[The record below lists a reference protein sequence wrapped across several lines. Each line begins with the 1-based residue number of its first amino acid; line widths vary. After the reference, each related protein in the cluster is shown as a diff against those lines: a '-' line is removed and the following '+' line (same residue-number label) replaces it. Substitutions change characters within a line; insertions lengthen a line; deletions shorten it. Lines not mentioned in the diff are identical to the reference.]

1 MINLSNIGTY
11 AFSSELDVLQVT
23 TAAAINVT
31 ITHGSSVVLSSTYT
45 PVNGVVTI
53 YHLNKLLAPLIT
65 DVVADFTFSDGTTSK
80 TVHVVRAGVLVNE
93 AADTFLPSFFLST
106 VMTERDTMSGRHECV
121 SFIATGQDAVEVV
134 AICTYVDGSTVN
146 TATKS
151 VAAELAA
158 GELHTVDVS
167 PDQFVDSTHGTL
179 VSYVVVAGERKMRY
193 RVRPAATS
201 EVAMIFR
208 NAFGAWETIYLPGSR
223 ATEPEYTRE
232 TANVNGKLTLYN
244 LDETMQW
251 VSHSGIL
258 RPGGVTLAHDLAR
271 SKDVFLL
278 DGATAGDAI
287 VITAVDVKTTGDWD
301 ENADFTFTWRRATN
315 LTAMLEAQR
324 PPKLFDDTFD
334 ETYD

>member
-1 MINLSNIGTY
+1 MINFNNIGSY

-23 TAAAINVT
+23 ASADITVT
-31 ITHGSSVVLSSTYT
+31 ITMGGDEVLNSTYT
-45 PVNGVVTI
+45 PVNGVVTL
-53 YHLNKLLAPLIT
+53 YHLNKLLAPLIS
-65 DVVADFTFSDGTTSK
+65 DVMADFTITAGGTSK
-80 TVHVVRAGVLVNE
+80 TVHVVHAAVLVNE
-93 AADTFLPSFFLST
+93 AAATFLPSFFLSM

-121 SFIATGQDAVEVV
+121 SFVATEALAVNVV
-134 AICTYVDGSTVN
+134 AICTYVDGSTVS

-151 VAAELAA
+151 VASGLTA
-158 GELHTVDVS
+158 GALHAVDVS
-167 PDQFVDSTHGTL
+167 PDLFVDNALGTL
-179 VSYVVVAGERKMRY
+179 VSYMVVAGERRMRY
-193 RVRPAATS
+193 RMRPTVAS

-208 NAFGAWETIYLPGSR
+208 NAFGAWETFYLPGSR
-223 ATEPEYTRE
+223 ATEPDYTRE
-232 TANVNGKLTLYN
+232 TANVNGMFTLYN
-244 LDETMQW
+244 INESQQW

-278 DGATAGDAI
+278 DGDTAGDAV

-301 ENADFTFTWRRATN
+301 ENADFTFTWRRAN
-315 LTAMLEAQR
+315 SLTALLEAQR